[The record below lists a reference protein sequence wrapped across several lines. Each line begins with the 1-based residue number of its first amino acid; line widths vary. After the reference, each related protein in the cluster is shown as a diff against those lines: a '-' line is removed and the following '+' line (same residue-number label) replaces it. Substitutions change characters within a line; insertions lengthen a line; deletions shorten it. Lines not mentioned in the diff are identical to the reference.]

1 MHRFYTPDIAT
12 TLELPP
18 DEAAH
23 AVRVLRLREGDTIEA
38 VDGRGTLFSCRI
50 TAASPKRCAVEILG
64 SETAPPHWGCRIVIA
79 IAPTK
84 MMERMEWM
92 AEKCTEV
99 GIDRIIPIRC
109 HNSERIVVKTE
120 RLERIVIAAMK
131 QSLKA
136 VKPQIDP
143 MTPIADV
150 IAMPFTGRRY
160 IAYCDPTL
168 PREQRRSLAQ
178 AYLAALTT
186 PFDAASPF
194 ETPAGATFSASAPFA
209 LASPIDATTM
219 PLDAALSPL
228 AATPQS
234 DLSEKSDKSDH
245 SDLSDHSDHSDY
257 SDHSEASAHSEQ
269 SEKPARG
276 DALIL
281 IGPEGDF
288 SDDEVAAALAAGFIP
303 VTLGQSRLRTETAA
317 LAATLTLHTLLQ
329 AQPQL

>member
-1 MHRFYTPDIAT
+1 MHRFYAPDIAT

-38 VDGRGTLFSCRI
+38 VDGRGTVFSCRI

-64 SETAPPHWGCRIVIA
+64 SEAAPPHWGCRIVIA

-109 HNSERIVVKTE
+109 HNSERTVVKTD

-136 VKPQIDP
+136 VKPQIDS

-150 IAMPFTGRRY
+150 IAMPFAGRRY

-168 PREQRRSLAQ
+168 PREQRVSLAQ
-178 AYLAALTT
+178 AYLAALT
-186 PFDAASPF
+186 APF
-194 ETPAGATFSASAPFA
+194 EAAAPFA
-209 LASPIDATTM
+209 PASPSDHS
-219 PLDAALSPL
+219 DYSALP
-228 AATPQS
+228 ARS
-234 DLSEKSDKSDH
+234 DKSDKSDH
-245 SDLSDHSDHSDY
+245 SDHSDHSDY
-257 SDHSEASAHSEQ
+257 SDHS
-269 SEKPARG
+269 ARG

-288 SDDEVAAALAAGFIP
+288 SEDEVAAALAAGFIP

-329 AQPQL
+329 AQPNI